1 MPLSIGTGIW
11 GLGSKGATGKEVTP
25 GGEVLFLGIGI
36 GDGQIRMDK
45 QKVKAIEEWGVPVTE
60 LRSVLG
66 LLN

>member
-1 MPLSIGTGIW
+1 M
-11 GLGSKGATGKEVTP
+11 TP
-25 GGEVLFLGIGI
+25 GGEVLFLGHWDRGWP
-36 GDGQIRMDK
+36 IRMDK

>member
-1 MPLSIGTGIW
+1 M
-11 GLGSKGATGKEVTP
+11 TP
-25 GGEVLFLGIGI
+25 GGEVLFL

-66 LLN
+66 LFF

>member
-1 MPLSIGTGIW
+1 MVLDCPVTFFFVEGKKVERSDSR
-11 GLGSKGATGKEVTP
+11 GLGHWDRGWP
-25 GGEVLFLGIGI
+25 
-36 GDGQIRMDK
+36 IRMDK